1 MKELFRSKVLEFLED
16 LDISNEPIASD
27 EFDEGLMD
35 KKCRNEITD
44 TTLKELISS
53 VTVGTIRKL
62 NLRYTDITDNGLK
75 DFFNSDYSK
84 RL

>member
-35 KKCRNEITD
+35 KKYRNEITD

-75 DFFNSDYSK
+75 DFFNSN
-84 RL
+84 